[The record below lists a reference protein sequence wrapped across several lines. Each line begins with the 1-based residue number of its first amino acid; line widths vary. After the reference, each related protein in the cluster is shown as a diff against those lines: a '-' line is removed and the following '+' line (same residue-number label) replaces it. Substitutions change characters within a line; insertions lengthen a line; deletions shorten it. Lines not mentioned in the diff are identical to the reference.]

1 MADLKSI
8 LGVALA
14 NISKINGVAIA
25 SVKSWDGVTLPSG
38 FNWETIFTY
47 TTNATATLVTNW
59 VGAAIST
66 SPNVPALIPD
76 EGKPVIVN
84 AATTFNGKTTL
95 TNCYI
100 NASVAF
106 VGNTMTN
113 AFRSCS
119 NLIEVDLIPN
129 SVTSMYYTFGDC
141 TNLVNAPTIPAN
153 VTTMAFTFYSC
164 TNLVNAP
171 TIPANVT
178 NMYSTFRYCSKL
190 VNAPTIPANVTNMA
204 YTFQSCTNLV
214 GDITVVNANVTNFT
228 NCFYGCNAS
237 LAKTLYCP
245 TGSASYNLAINVS
258 NGINGVTVI
267 AY

>member
-76 EGKPVIVN
+76 EGKPVIVTPG
-84 AATTFNGKTTL
+84 TTFNGKTTL

-100 NASVAF
+100 NANVAF
-106 VGNTMTN
+106 VANSMTD

-119 NLIEVDLIPN
+119 NLIEVDLIPD
-129 SVTSMYYTFGDC
+129 S
-141 TNLVNAPTIPAN
+141 
-153 VTTMAFTFYSC
+153 
-164 TNLVNAP
+164 
-171 TIPANVT
+171 
-178 NMYSTFRYCSKL
+178 
-190 VNAPTIPANVTNMA
+190 VTNMA
-204 YTFQSCTNLV
+204 YTFYSCTNLV